1 MSAWRVASIV
11 MAALFAVI
19 IYESLTLP
27 LLDKLGPGPGFFPL
41 CLSIL
46 GIALAT
52 LLFFSDIPMEA
63 AAGEVVAAQSD
74 GGDNE
79 SGAWFRPLAVLVLIG
94 AAAFAIDPPFGLPGM
109 GFRLVALV
117 FIAALLLA
125 LGVRNLIAIPLF
137 AVLGSFGVF
146 YVFNDWLK
154 VILPVGNFGI

>member
-19 IYESLTLP
+19 IYESLSLP

-46 GIALAT
+46 GIGLAA
-52 LLFFSDIPMEA
+52 LLFFNNVPAAEA
-63 AAGEVVAAQSD
+63 TAGEADDLQSGASD
-74 GGDNE
+74 D

-94 AAAFAIDPPFGLPGM
+94 AAAFAIDPPFDLPGM
-109 GFRLVALV
+109 GFRLVTLV

-125 LGVRNLIAIPLF
+125 LGVRNPIAIVLF
-137 AVLGSFGVF
+137 AVIGSFGVF

-154 VILPVGNFGI
+154 VILPVGTFGI